1 MSHAIVSAL
10 KAPIDQSFGMLSQ
23 YIDICPEN
31 IWVETS
37 GGWPVW
43 QQVYHTVTA
52 VAFFTAG
59 PGAAPSPTLVEEKY
73 CGLQACAPPAIAIT
87 REDMKAALA
96 QAVQD
101 IEALVAGL
109 GDADLTSR
117 NEGVFQRIG
126 MEFTMAGTLVLLASH
141 TLYHLGS
148 CDAALRNHGIPGV
161 F

>member
-1 MSHAIVSAL
+1 MSHTIVSAL
-10 KAPIDQSFGMLSQ
+10 KAPIDQSFGMLRQ

-31 IWVETS
+31 IWVEIS

-43 QQVYHTVTA
+43 QQVYHAINA
-52 VAFFTAG
+52 VAFFTT
-59 PGAAPSPTLVEEKY
+59 AADAPETESLIEDKY
-73 CGLQACAPPAIAIT
+73 CGLQECAPSPIAIT

-96 QAVQD
+96 QALQD
-101 IEALVAGL
+101 IDALVAGL
-109 GDADLTSR
+109 DDNDLTER
-117 NEGVFQRIG
+117 NEGVYQRIG
-126 MEFTMAGTLVLLASH
+126 MEMTMAGTLVLLASH

>member
-1 MSHAIVSAL
+1 MSHQIVSAL
-10 KAPIDQSFGMLSQ
+10 KASIDQSFGMLKQ
-23 YIDICPEN
+23 YIDVCPEN

-43 QQVYHTVTA
+43 QQVYHAVNA

-59 PGAAPSPTLVEEKY
+59 VDAPPAKTLIEDKY
-73 CGLQACAPPAIAIT
+73 CGLQACAPPTIAIT

-101 IEALVAGL
+101 VEALAASL
-109 GDADLTSR
+109 DDADLTSR
-117 NEGVFQRIG
+117 NEGVYKRAG

-148 CDAALRNHGIPGV
+148 CDAALRNHGLSGV

>member
-1 MSHAIVSAL
+1 MSHEIVKAL

-23 YIDICPEN
+23 YIEVCPEN

-43 QQVYHTVTA
+43 QQVYHTITA
-52 VAFFTAG
+52 VGFFTNPAD
-59 PGAAPSPTLVEEKY
+59 AAPANTLVEEKF
-73 CGLQACAPPAIAIT
+73 CGLQAPAPANIVVT
-87 REDMKAALA
+87 REEMKTALV
-96 QAVQD
+96 QALQD
-101 IEALVAGL
+101 IEALTASL
-109 GDADLTSR
+109 DDSELTSR
-117 NEGVFQRIG
+117 NEGIYARAKFD
-126 MEFTMAGTLVLLASH
+126 MTMAGTLSMLAAH

>member
-10 KAPIDQSFGMLSQ
+10 KAPIDQSFGMVKQ
-23 YIDICPEN
+23 YIEVCPEN

-43 QQVYHTVTA
+43 QQMYHLITA

-59 PGAAPSPTLVEEKY
+59 PDDTPAATLVEEKY
-73 CGLQACAPPAIAIT
+73 CGLQECAPSTIAVT
-87 REDMKAALA
+87 REDMQSALA
-96 QAVQD
+96 QALQD
-101 IEALVAGL
+101 IDALVAGL
-109 GDADLTSR
+109 DDDDLTER
-117 NEGVFQRIG
+117 NEGVYQRIG
-126 MEFTMAGTLVLLASH
+126 MEMSMAGTLVLLASH